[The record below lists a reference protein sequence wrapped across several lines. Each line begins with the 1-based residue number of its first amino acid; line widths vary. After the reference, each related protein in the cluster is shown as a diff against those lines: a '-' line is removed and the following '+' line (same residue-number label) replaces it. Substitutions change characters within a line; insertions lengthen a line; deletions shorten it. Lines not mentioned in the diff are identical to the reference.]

1 MCVSFGTHLD
11 MMFAHLH
18 KAYAAI
24 DGRLRA
30 EQFKSRIMRCFGA
43 WEESQLYPTD
53 VLIRQQNIFLG
64 LVDSVSFAPR
74 SQSLNGVF
82 LQSIVTGI
90 TPSEHIHSMRTNE
103 DVGVAKKHA
112 PRQSIRESAHRSM
125 NVKDHDDDYFD
136 DLDGV
141 PLDQDEDDDGDVDGE
156 PRKLF
161 ARFIHTRALKKLQLI
176 LK

>member
-1 MCVSFGTHLD
+1 MCFSFGTHLD

-64 LVDSVSFAPR
+64 LVDSV
-74 SQSLNGVF
+74 
-82 LQSIVTGI
+82 
-90 TPSEHIHSMRTNE
+90 
-103 DVGVAKKHA
+103 GVANGSHNHNECVS
-112 PRQSIRESAHRSM
+112 P
-125 NVKDHDDDYFD
+125 
-136 DLDGV
+136 
-141 PLDQDEDDDGDVDGE
+141 
-156 PRKLF
+156 F
-161 ARFIHTRALKKLQLI
+161 AERRHGHNTQ
-176 LK
+176 